1 MKNEKVQLPNKPKFD
16 IVGVIHR
23 LFKKRQTELEKL
35 IINFLTGD
43 GYKEFAKI
51 QVEKQ
56 QQEFFRLQEVQR
68 AMRLKEK
75 FEYLEYKLNS
85 GLELDATE
93 KEELR
98 FCKFFTERTSNG
110 V

>member
-1 MKNEKVQLPNKPKFD
+1 MKNENAQLTNKPKFD

-51 QVEKQ
+51 QVVKQ
-56 QQEFFRLQEVQR
+56 QQEHFRLQEVER
-68 AMRLKEK
+68 AKRLKEK
-75 FEYLEYKLNS
+75 FEYLEYKVNAGYELN
-85 GLELDATE
+85 DVE
-93 KEELR
+93 KEELL
-98 FCKFFTERTSNG
+98 FCKYFTERTSNG